1 MMVNML
7 VRKHLM
13 RILEKSQLTQV
24 HGGET
29 LGYWIGYGIGK
40 VIDFI
45 DKVTEAMVEA
55 NKKEALSE
63 DNHQD

>member
-1 MMVNML
+1 
-7 VRKHLM
+7 M